1 MRWARSSRRALA
13 RLAAFLAGGALL
25 AASLLGPGT
34 VWAAQATAIFPSDR
48 FTVADPAQLTGR
60 RVALMMPSCPTD
72 PSGCDDVTLLNQLD
86 GFSVNPR
93 VAVSFDAPI
102 KVESVTRETAF
113 LMPLTAEPGGGG
125 PIGLGQ
131 LVWDPEGKVLYAR
144 PERVLLQSRIYA
156 LVVTTR
162 VLDAEDKRLR
172 PAPEFLKPR
181 EGTGHDR
188 KVETQMWKAL
198 APTRLK
204 WADIAGIALFTTQS
218 VTADLERMRAV
229 LETRAPPALTFDL
242 APGGAASVWPRAA
255 LQSIEFRRQ
264 VATSG
269 MLLGDPI
276 PLELNLLPAT
286 EVRTI
291 ALGRYRSPSF
301 LTADRHILQVP
312 TRQAMPVPT
321 VEEEIH
327 LTLFLP
333 EGNRPA
339 GGWPVAIFGHGFTND
354 RNVIPPSVAGT
365 LARAGFATI
374 AINVVGHGAGHDGTL
389 IVTPAAG
396 PSIVL
401 PSGGRGLDLNDD
413 GQIGLSEGVGTRTGT
428 AFQPIAS
435 RDGLKQTVADLIQL
449 VRAIRRGIDVDGD
462 GQPDL
467 DRDRIY
473 YVGQS
478 FGGMYGTLLMAVEPR
493 IRAGVLNVPGGPV
506 IEIARQA
513 AAFRPSVIT
522 GLQSR
527 NPALMNGE
535 KDFVEAIPLPGE
547 PAVKAPPAG
556 ALDIQDYFDRVEWLG
571 QSANPVAFAPYL
583 VRAPLGGGAAR
594 PVLYQWAVGDRTV
607 PNPTTESL
615 LRAGDLLRVSSLYR
629 HDQVAASLPE
639 RFRANPHGFLTWT
652 YFPDVADI
660 ARAAQEQVVKFFLSD
675 GQKIEQVDPRFELA
689 APRP

>member
-1 MRWARSSRRALA
+1 MRRARSSRRALA
-13 RLAAFLAGGALL
+13 ALLL
-25 AASLLGPGT
+25 AAPLVAAPAA
-34 VWAAQATAIFPSDR
+34 WATQATAIFPSDR
-48 FTVADPAQLTGR
+48 FTLPDPAQLTGR
-60 RVALMMPSCPTD
+60 RVALAMPSCPTD
-72 PSGCDDVTLLNQLD
+72 PSGCDDVTLLNELD

-93 VAVSFDAPI
+93 VAITFDAPI
-102 KVESVTRETAF
+102 KVESVTRENAF
-113 LMPLTAEPGGGG
+113 VMPLAPEPGAG

-144 PERVLLQSRIYA
+144 PERVLLQGRIYA
-156 LVVTTR
+156 LVVTTQ
-162 VLDAEDKRLR
+162 VQDAEGKRLR
-172 PAPEFLKPR
+172 PAPDFLKPR

-229 LETRAPPALTFDL
+229 LESRAPPALTFDL
-242 APGGAASVWPRAA
+242 APGGAASVYARAV
-255 LQSIEFRRQ
+255 LQGIEFRRQ

-276 PLELNLLPAT
+276 PLALNLLPAA

-291 ALGRYRSPSF
+291 AFGRYRSPSF
-301 LTADRHILQVP
+301 LTAERNMPQAP
-312 TRQAMPVPT
+312 TRRPLAPPT

-327 LTLFLP
+327 VTLFLP
-333 EGNRPA
+333 EGSRPA

-354 RNVIPPSVAGT
+354 RHVITPAVAGT
-365 LARAGFATI
+365 LARNGIATI

-389 IVTPAAG
+389 TVMPAGAPRVT
-396 PSIVL
+396 L

-413 GQIGLSEGVGTRTGT
+413 GQIGLSEGVGTRVGSPL
-428 AFQPIAS
+428 QPITS
-435 RDGLKQTVADLIQL
+435 RDGLKQTVADLMQL
-449 VRAIRRGIDVDGD
+449 VRAIRRGTDVDGD

-467 DRDRIY
+467 DRERIY

-478 FGGMYGTLLMAVEPR
+478 FGGMYGTLLVAVEPR
-493 IRAGVLNVPGGPV
+493 IRAAVLNVPGGPV

-527 NPALMNGE
+527 NPSLLNGE

-547 PAVKAPPAG
+547 APMKAPPAG
-556 ALDIQDYFDRVEWLG
+556 ALDIQDYFDRIEWLN
-571 QSANPVAFAPYL
+571 QAANPVAFAPYL

-615 LRAGDLLRVSSLYR
+615 LRGGDLFRLSSLYR

-652 YFPDVADI
+652 FFPDVADI
-660 ARAAQEQVVKFFLSD
+660 ARAAQEQAARFLLSD
-675 GQKIEQVDPRFELA
+675 GQRMEQVDARFELA
-689 APRP
+689 PSRP

>member
-1 MRWARSSRRALA
+1 MRRARSSRRVLFPP
-13 RLAAFLAGGALL
+13 LLLVVPLL
-25 AASLLGPGT
+25 AAPAA
-34 VWAAQATAIFPSDR
+34 WAAQATAIFPSDR
-48 FTVADPAQLTGR
+48 FTIADPGQRTGR
-60 RVALMMPSCPTD
+60 RVALPMPSCPTD
-72 PSGCDDVTLLNQLD
+72 PSGCDDAILLNELD

-93 VAVSFDAPI
+93 VAITFDASI
-102 KVESVTRETAF
+102 KVESVTRENAF
-113 LMPLTAEPGGGG
+113 VMPLAPEPGAA
-125 PIGLGQ
+125 PIALGQ

-144 PERVLLQSRIYA
+144 PERVLLQGRLYA
-156 LVVTTR
+156 LVVTTQ
-162 VLDAEDKRLR
+162 VQDAEGKRLR

-229 LETRAPPALTFDL
+229 LESRAPPALTFDL
-242 APGGAASVWPRAA
+242 APGGAASVYARAA
-255 LQSIEFRRQ
+255 LQGIEFRRH

-276 PLELNLLPAT
+276 PLSLNLVPAA

-291 ALGRYRSPSF
+291 AFGRYRSPSF
-301 LTADRHILQVP
+301 LTAERNIPQVP
-312 TRQAMPVPT
+312 TRRPLTPPT

-327 LTLFLP
+327 VTLFLP
-333 EGNRPA
+333 EGDRPA

-354 RNVIPPSVAGT
+354 RHVITPSVAGT
-365 LARAGFATI
+365 LARNGIATI
-374 AINVVGHGAGHDGTL
+374 AINVVGHGAGPDGTL
-389 IVTPAAG
+389 TVTAAG
-396 PSIVL
+396 APLVAL

-413 GQIGLSEGVGTRTGT
+413 GQIGPSEGVSTRPGTPL
-428 AFQPIAS
+428 QPIAS

-449 VRAIRRGIDVDGD
+449 VRAIRRGVDVDRD

-467 DRDRIY
+467 DRERIY

-478 FGGMYGTLLMAVEPR
+478 FGGMYGTLLVAVEPR
-493 IRAGVLNVPGGPV
+493 IRAAVLNAPGGPV
-506 IEIARQA
+506 IEIGRQA

-527 NPALMNGE
+527 NPSLMNGE

-547 PAVKAPPAG
+547 APVKAPPAG
-556 ALDIQDYFDRVEWLG
+556 ALDIQDYFDHVEWLN
-571 QSANPVAFAPYL
+571 QAANPVAFAPYL
-583 VRAPLGGGAAR
+583 VRVPLGGGTAR

-615 LRAGDLLRVSSLYR
+615 LRGGDLFRLSSLYR
-629 HDQVAASLPE
+629 HDQVAATLPE

-652 YFPDVADI
+652 FFPDVADI
-660 ARAAQEQVVKFFLSD
+660 ARAAQEQAAKFLLSD
-675 GQKIEQVDPRFELA
+675 GQAIDRVDPRFDLA
-689 APRP
+689 PSRP